1 VDLTSEDVQDILQLL
16 DGLPFGEMNL
26 RTASFSLWLRRTAD
40 GEWTQELQVLT
51 EPAITAAVPGDEG
64 AAGAAEAGG
73 TSEVGGAGAG
83 GASEVGGAGAGGA
96 SEVGGAGGAGEV
108 GGAGAGGASEVGG
121 AGAGAGGASEVGGA
135 GGTGEVGGAGAGRAS
150 EVGGAGGT
158 GEVGGSGGTGQ
169 AGGAAVDA
177 GASAAGDRPAGGDL
191 VPDGMRAVRTPLPGT
206 FYRAPLPGA
215 PPFVET
221 GSQVEPDTVVA
232 IVETMKLMNSV
243 SAGVRGTV
251 AEILL
256 ENAEFADRDTALMW
270 IREDR

>member
-83 GASEVGGAGAGGA
+83 RASEVGGAGAGRA
-96 SEVGGAGGAGEV
+96 SEVGGAGGTGEV
-108 GGAGAGGASEVGG
+108 GGAGAGRAS
-121 AGAGAGGASEVGGA
+121 AVGGA

-150 EVGGAGGT
+150 EVGGVGGT

-221 GSQVEPDTVVA
+221 GSRVEPDTVVA